1 MWPPRVPLI
10 PGSVSDS
17 FLPSAPPSPCS
28 GLCQWPPPS
37 WSLSRPSFQIYASNP
52 ELSIHTP
59 GVSSDFP
66 PGANWTSQKEFLFP
80 SPQVCILKPL
90 RIIRSPFLP
99 VWRLETGAALVFRVA
114 PPGAPVSRQLCLCW
128 SLVSRCSLPHSDR
141 DHGPVTPGTRTA
153 SWPHTLPCVFS
164 TFTSRISG
172 GGDPWTPPSPHASSQ
187 CRRTGPTTDL
197 RHPRPNPPL

>member
-1 MWPPRVPLI
+1 MLWSLPVASAVLVTLTALLPDLCLEPRALHPHPWRQLRFPTRCKLDFPKGI
-10 PGSVSDS
+10 SLS
-17 FLPSAPPSPCS
+17 LTS
-28 GLCQWPPPS
+28 GLH
-37 WSLSRPSFQIYASNP
+37 P
-52 ELSIHTP
+52 E
-59 GVSSDFP
+59 
-66 PGANWTSQKEFLFP
+66 TS
-80 SPQVCILKPL
+80 L